1 MTVKISNADWNGIS
15 SSEQD
20 QIRKIIGDNFD
31 GQTVEPGE
39 TDGVKAAEANSA
51 CETACNVAQQVA
63 EQACSALP
71 WPASTVCKLAAE
83 KAGDFCR
90 SKC

>member
-1 MTVKISNADWNGIS
+1 MTVKVNQADWNGIS
-15 SSEQD
+15 SSDQD
-20 QIRKIIGDNFD
+20 AIRKIIGENFD

-39 TDGVKAAEANSA
+39 DGHSVRAQANNA

-63 EQACSALP
+63 EQACNALP
-71 WPASTVCKLAAE
+71 WPASMVCTMAAQ

-90 SKC
+90 SRC